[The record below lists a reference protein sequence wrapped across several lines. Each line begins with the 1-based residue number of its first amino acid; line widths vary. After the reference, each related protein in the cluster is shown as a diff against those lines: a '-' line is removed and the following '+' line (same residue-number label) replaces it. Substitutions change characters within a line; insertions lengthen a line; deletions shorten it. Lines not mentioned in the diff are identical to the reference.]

1 MKKIIKIIITKIK
14 KNIFVVVFVLAILFL
29 LVCFI
34 FPITFQTKDYTATLY
49 VNGLGLD
56 NYRGGDK
63 DVQIPNFIGIFPVI
77 SIEGGCFEDN
87 ETIETVV
94 IPNNVKYIE
103 AFAFEECVNLKS
115 VEASRIKFIGEYAFS
130 DDIKLERVELGE
142 NVQTIETLAFAGCHA
157 LTYIPSGSSLKEIGG
172 GAFSECGIEELG
184 DLSGVNVEEAYIFE
198 DTPWMD
204 KQDTDYVIINN
215 VLHKYKGDKSV
226 SVIPDGVEVLAGAYE
241 AESEKPLTIYLPNS
255 VKKITSFAL
264 FCNPNYV
271 IYIPASVEYIEYC
284 ERGKRNGC
292 KIITVSGSYA
302 EQYAIDNDINYEI
315 VDGWEVPEEDSAE

>member
-1 MKKIIKIIITKIK
+1 MKKIIKKI
-14 KNIFVVVFVLAILFL
+14 IFVIISLAVLHLIVVL
-29 LVCFI
+29 I

-49 VNGLGLD
+49 VNGIGLD

-77 SIEGGCFEDN
+77 SIGIRCFEDN

-103 AFAFEECVNLKS
+103 RGAFLGCAKLKS
-115 VEASRIKFIGEYAFS
+115 VEASRIKVIGEYAFS

-142 NVQTIETLAFAGCHA
+142 NVQTIEKLAFAGCHA
-157 LTYIPSGSSLKEIGG
+157 LAYIPSRSSLKEIGG

-184 DLSGVNVEEAYIFE
+184 DLSGVNVERSFIFE

-215 VLHKYKGDKSV
+215 VLQKYKGDKSV

-255 VKKITSFAL
+255 VKKITSYGL

-271 IYIPASVEYIEYC
+271 IYIPASVEYIEYS
-284 ERGKRNGC
+284 EWEGMNGC

-315 VDGWEVPEEDSAE
+315 VDGWEVPEEE

>member
-1 MKKIIKIIITKIK
+1 MKKIIKKIVIVIISLA
-14 KNIFVVVFVLAILFL
+14 VLYLIVDLN
-29 LVCFI
+29 

-49 VNGLGLD
+49 VNGLGLY
-56 NYRGGDK
+56 NYRGEDK
-63 DVQIPNFIGIFPVI
+63 DVIIPNFIGIIPVSYI
-77 SIEGGCFEDN
+77 DGQCFKHND
-87 ETIETVV
+87 TIETVV
-94 IPNNVKYIE
+94 IPNNVRKIE
-103 AFAFEECVNLKS
+103 PFSFHGCDNLKS
-115 VEASRIKFIGEYAFS
+115 VEASRIKVIGEYAFS

-142 NVQTIETLAFAGCHA
+142 NVQTIERLAFAGCHA
-157 LTYIPSGSSLKEIGG
+157 LTYIPSRSSLKEIGG

-184 DLSGVNVEEAYIFE
+184 DLSGVNVERSYIFE

-215 VLHKYKGDKSV
+215 VLQKYKGDKSV

>member
-1 MKKIIKIIITKIK
+1 MKKIIKKIV
-14 KNIFVVVFVLAILFL
+14 IVVLVLAILFL
-29 LVCFI
+29 LVYFI
-34 FPITFQTKDYTATLY
+34 FPIKFQTKDYTAILC
-49 VNGLGLD
+49 VDGLGLKK
-56 NYRGGDK
+56 YRGEEK
-63 DVQIPNFIGIFPVI
+63 DVKIPNFIGVFPVI
-77 SIEGGCFEDN
+77 SIQGGCFEDN

-94 IPNNVKYIE
+94 IPNNVKYIG
-103 AFAFEECVNLKS
+103 AFAFQGCDNLKS
-115 VEASRIKFIGEYAFS
+115 VEASRIKVIGEYAFS

-142 NVQTIETLAFAGCHA
+142 KVQTIETLAFSECPA
-157 LTYIPSGSSLKEIGG
+157 LTYIPSRSSLKEIGG
-172 GAFSECGIEELG
+172 GAFAECGIEELG
-184 DLSGVNVEEAYIFE
+184 DLAGVNVERSYIFE

-215 VLHKYKGDKSV
+215 VLQKYKGDKSV

-255 VKKITSFAL
+255 VKKITSYGL

-284 ERGKRNGC
+284 EDGKKNGC

>member
-1 MKKIIKIIITKIK
+1 MKKTIK
-14 KNIFVVVFVLAILFL
+14 KIVIVVLVLAILFL
-29 LVCFI
+29 LVYFI
-34 FPITFQTKDYTATLY
+34 FTITFQTKDYTATLY

-142 NVQTIETLAFAGCHA
+142 KVQTIETLAFAGCHA
-157 LTYIPSGSSLKEIGG
+157 LTYIPSRSSLKEIGG
-172 GAFSECGIEELG
+172 GRFLNAELRNWGICQG
-184 DLSGVNVEEAYIFE
+184 
-198 DTPWMD
+198 
-204 KQDTDYVIINN
+204 
-215 VLHKYKGDKSV
+215 
-226 SVIPDGVEVLAGAYE
+226 
-241 AESEKPLTIYLPNS
+241 
-255 VKKITSFAL
+255 
-264 FCNPNYV
+264 
-271 IYIPASVEYIEYC
+271 
-284 ERGKRNGC
+284 
-292 KIITVSGSYA
+292 
-302 EQYAIDNDINYEI
+302 
-315 VDGWEVPEEDSAE
+315 

>member
-1 MKKIIKIIITKIK
+1 MKKIIKIIAIVI
-14 KNIFVVVFVLAILFL
+14 ISLAVLHLIVVL
-29 LVCFI
+29 I

-49 VNGLGLD
+49 VNGIGLD

-77 SIEGGCFEDN
+77 SIGIRCFEDN

-103 AFAFEECVNLKS
+103 RGAFLGCAKLKS
-115 VEASRIKFIGEYAFS
+115 VEASRIKVIGEYAFS

-142 NVQTIETLAFAGCHA
+142 NVQTIEKLAFAGCHA
-157 LTYIPSGSSLKEIGG
+157 LAYIPSRSSLKEIGG

-184 DLSGVNVEEAYIFE
+184 DLSGVNVERSFIFE

-215 VLHKYKGDKSV
+215 VLQKYKGDKSV

-255 VKKITSFAL
+255 VKKITSYGL

-284 ERGKRNGC
+284 EDGKKNGC

>member
-1 MKKIIKIIITKIK
+1 M
-14 KNIFVVVFVLAILFL
+14 VLVLAILFL
-29 LVCFI
+29 LVYFI
-34 FPITFQTKDYTATLY
+34 FPIKFQTKDYTAILC
-49 VNGLGLD
+49 VDGLVLK
-56 NYRGGDK
+56 NYRGEDK

-77 SIEGGCFEDN
+77 SIGIRCFEDN

-94 IPNNVKYIE
+94 IPNNVKYIG
-103 AFAFEECVNLKS
+103 AFAFQGCDNLKS
-115 VEASRIKFIGEYAFS
+115 VEASRIKVIDEYAFS

-142 NVQTIETLAFAGCHA
+142 NVQNIGERAFAECHA
-157 LTYIPSGSSLKEIGG
+157 LTYIPSRSSLKEIGW

-184 DLSGVNVEEAYIFE
+184 DLSGVNVEKSYIFE

-215 VLHKYKGDKSV
+215 VLQKYKGDKSV
-226 SVIPDGVEVLAGAYE
+226 SVIPDGVEVLSGAYE
-241 AESEKPLTIYLPNS
+241 AESEKPLMIYLPNS
-255 VKKITSFAL
+255 VKKITSFGL

-302 EQYAIDNDINYEI
+302 ERYAIDNDINYEI

>member
-1 MKKIIKIIITKIK
+1 M
-14 KNIFVVVFVLAILFL
+14 
-29 LVCFI
+29 
-34 FPITFQTKDYTATLY
+34 
-49 VNGLGLD
+49 
-56 NYRGGDK
+56 
-63 DVQIPNFIGIFPVI
+63 
-77 SIEGGCFEDN
+77 
-87 ETIETVV
+87 
-94 IPNNVKYIE
+94 
-103 AFAFEECVNLKS
+103 
-115 VEASRIKFIGEYAFS
+115 
-130 DDIKLERVELGE
+130 
-142 NVQTIETLAFAGCHA
+142 
-157 LTYIPSGSSLKEIGG
+157 
-172 GAFSECGIEELG
+172 
-184 DLSGVNVEEAYIFE
+184 SGVNVERSYIFE

-215 VLHKYKGDKSV
+215 VLQKYKGDKSV

-255 VKKITSFAL
+255 VTKITSFGL

-302 EQYAIDNDINYEI
+302 ERYAIDNDINYEI

>member
-1 MKKIIKIIITKIK
+1 MKKIIKKIV
-14 KNIFVVVFVLAILFL
+14 IVVLVLAILFL
-29 LVCFI
+29 LVYFI
-34 FPITFQTKDYTATLY
+34 FPIKFQTKDYTAILC
-49 VNGLGLD
+49 VDGLGLKK
-56 NYRGGDK
+56 YRGEEK
-63 DVQIPNFIGIFPVI
+63 DVKIPNFIGVFPVI
-77 SIEGGCFEDN
+77 SIQGGCFEDN

-94 IPNNVKYIE
+94 IPNNVKYIG
-103 AFAFEECVNLKS
+103 AFAFQGCDNLKS

-130 DDIKLERVELGE
+130 CDIKLERVELGE
-142 NVQTIETLAFAGCHA
+142 NVQTIEPLAFEECHS
-157 LTYIPSGSSLKEIGG
+157 LTYIPSRSSLKEIGW
-172 GAFSECGIEELG
+172 GAFWGSGIEEIG
-184 DLSGVNVEEAYIFE
+184 DLSGVNVEEAGIFE

-215 VLHKYKGDKSV
+215 VLQKYKGDKSV

-255 VKKITSFAL
+255 VKKITSYGL

-292 KIITVSGSYA
+292 KIITVSRSYA

-315 VDGWEVPEEDSAE
+315 VGGWEVPEEDSAE

>member
-1 MKKIIKIIITKIK
+1 MKEIIDLMKKIIKKIV
-14 KNIFVVVFVLAILFL
+14 IVVLVLAILFL
-29 LVCFI
+29 LVYFI
-34 FPITFQTKDYTATLY
+34 FPIKFQTKDYTAILC
-49 VNGLGLD
+49 VDGLGLKK
-56 NYRGGDK
+56 YRGEEK
-63 DVQIPNFIGIFPVI
+63 DVKIPNFIGVFPVI
-77 SIEGGCFEDN
+77 SIQGGCFEDN

-94 IPNNVKYIE
+94 IPNNVKYIG
-103 AFAFEECVNLKS
+103 AFAFQGCDNLKS
-115 VEASRIKFIGEYAFS
+115 VEASRIKVIGEYAFS

-142 NVQTIETLAFAGCHA
+142 NVQTIGRLAFAGCHA
-157 LTYIPSGSSLKEIGG
+157 LTYIPSRSSLKEIGG

-184 DLSGVNVEEAYIFE
+184 DLSGVNVERSYIFE

-215 VLHKYKGDKSV
+215 VLQKYKGDKSV

-255 VKKITSFAL
+255 VKKITSFGL

-292 KIITVSGSYA
+292 KIITVSRSYA

-315 VDGWEVPEEDSAE
+315 VGGWEVPEEDSAE